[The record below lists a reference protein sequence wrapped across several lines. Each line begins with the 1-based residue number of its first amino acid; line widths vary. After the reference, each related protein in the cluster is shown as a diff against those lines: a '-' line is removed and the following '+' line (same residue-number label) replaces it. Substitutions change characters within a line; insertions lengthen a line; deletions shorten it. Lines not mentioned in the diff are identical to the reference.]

1 MIIRNWRE
9 QTPHVGHESAVTW
22 MYFSADYDESWHN
35 EPCCLQGIEAIA
47 RQAVQGRKNSDYHV
61 HEDMEQLQYVLSG
74 TGIMRLDD
82 SEYAIQPGD
91 AIYIPPNV
99 QHQFINNTENWTEF
113 LIISCM
119 VEKKDAGET
128 TLELPLDEIQ
138 GIIGNELPNSAYEYD
153 AFWRDRT
160 RGVGESI
167 VRAGWQIQT
176 LERDENNKIKKVGLQ
191 ISARQSRTIKEIE
204 KEAIVNA
211 LQETGGDKTEAARQ
225 LGMPLRTFY
234 RKMTDFNIKNES
246 SNTESLS
253 AYQ

>member
-1 MIIRNWRE
+1 MNWSLTINGDEFEVKDVLEKLVKVISDQTKLRE
-9 QTPHVGHESAVTW
+9 
-22 MYFSADYDESWHN
+22 
-35 EPCCLQGIEAIA
+35 
-47 RQAVQGRKNSDYHV
+47 SDSKY
-61 HEDMEQLQYVLSG
+61 SPF
-74 TGIMRLDD
+74 R
-82 SEYAIQPGD
+82 EY
-91 AIYIPPNV
+91 
-99 QHQFINNTENWTEF
+99 
-113 LIISCM
+113 L